1 MALRSLLKVWQ
12 QISQKFYT
20 HVFENK
26 IQNIDKRV
34 CVHLCVCDE
43 ILQNDSHAGWSSYLN
58 VHYLSSCRFDVM

>member
-12 QISQKFYT
+12 QISQKFYA

-26 IQNIDKRV
+26 IQNINKRV

-43 ILQNDSHAGWSSYLN
+43 ILRNYSHAGWSYLN
-58 VHYLSSCRFDVM
+58 VHYLSSCQFEVM